1 MSSNTESPTR
11 VTTLPNGLTIL
22 TREMHSAPIAT
33 FWVWYGVG
41 ARNETPGITGIS
53 HWVEHML
60 FKATPKIGAGEIF
73 RLVNKNGGTLN
84 GFTSL
89 DYTAYYETLPA
100 DRLDLAISIEA
111 DRMINARF
119 DPDEVASERT
129 VIISEKQGGENSPL
143 THLRETTVAA
153 AFRIHP
159 YRQGVIGYLSDLQAL
174 TRDDLYNHYRT
185 YYAPN
190 NATVVVVGDFN
201 TEELVAR
208 IEAAFGGIPRGS
220 TIPTVRPIEPT
231 QEGERRVVVRR
242 PGPLPHFLAA
252 YHAPQADNPDVF
264 PLMVLDAILSGAGS
278 MGMSGGGAN
287 LGRSSRLYRALV
299 ETELSSGASSGF
311 SLMRDPYLFSISAG
325 LRPHVSLD
333 EVERVIFEQVDRL
346 RDEPV
351 SDEEMARALKGI
363 RAQFAYASEGVTSIA
378 YWLGSLSKIYTH
390 TLYDQFIGRFA
401 TVTAADVQRVARQYL
416 APDNRTVGHF
426 IPTTPGSDTPGSS
439 GMGDVAALWTPSERR
454 WLNEPSQEQ
463 AAMTLPDDISIDDTS
478 RSTSPLSTHT
488 PGDAGIPTSGTPRV
502 NFLRRVLPNGIVILG
517 NERPESAAVVLRARL
532 RAGSLYDT
540 AATEGL
546 ARLTA
551 VMLQRG
557 TAHHTFTELNA
568 ITDALGASIGS
579 EPSRLIVDLRV
590 RCLVEDFVQLAGLLA
605 DVIRRPTFPQAE
617 LDKVRGQTLTG
628 ILQGDQDTRTLAER
642 GMRKLAYPADHPYSR
657 STIGTKESVTSI
669 DREALVAFHREY
681 YRPDLL
687 SFSVVGGVSFDD
699 AVATIDGL
707 FGDWAAEGL
716 TPPFAIPPAALP
728 TAPQRHEATL
738 PGKSQSDITIGHPA
752 IPRTNPDYYALELA
766 NLILGRFGLGG
777 RLGKSVRET
786 QGLAYSTGSS
796 LEGGMGPGAW
806 VARAGVSPANVERA
820 IESIIAE
827 VERIRSEPVAEDELA
842 DAQDYL
848 TGSLP
853 LGLES
858 QDGVARV
865 ALDIEFYGL
874 GLDYLDRYPGI
885 IRALTR
891 EEIQAAAQLYLHP
904 DRAVVSV
911 AGPPKT
917 MTEE

>member
-1 MSSNTESPTR
+1 MNNTTESPTR

-190 NATVVVVGDFN
+190 NATIVVVGDFD
-201 TEELVAR
+201 TDDLVTR
-208 IEAAFGGIPRGS
+208 IEAAFGGIPRGG
-220 TIPTVRPIEPT
+220 TIPTVRPVEPA

-242 PGPLPHFLAA
+242 PGALPHFLAA

-325 LRPHVSLD
+325 LRPNVALE
-333 EVERVIFEQVDRL
+333 EVERVIFEQIDRL
-346 RDEPV
+346 RDEPA
-351 SDEEMARALKGI
+351 SEEEMARALKGI

-390 TLYDQFIGRFA
+390 TLYDQFIDRFA
-401 TVTAADVQRVARQYL
+401 TVTAADVQRVAQQYL
-416 APDNRTVGHF
+416 SPDNRTVGQF
-426 IPTTPGSDTPGSS
+426 IPTTAGSDAPGAA
-439 GMGDVAALWTPSERR
+439 GMGDAAALWTPSERR
-454 WLNEPSQEQ
+454 WLNDPGQES
-463 AAMTLPDDISIDDTS
+463 AAAGSSDDSCADELQDTS
-478 RSTSPLSTHT
+478 LVSTHT
-488 PGDAGIPTSGTPRV
+488 PGNSDIPVSGTPRV
-502 NFLRRVLPNGIVILG
+502 KFLRRVLPNGIVILG

-540 AATEGL
+540 VATEGL

-590 RCLVEDFVQLAGLLA
+590 RCLVEDFAQLTSLLA
-605 DVIRRPTFPQAE
+605 DVIRRPTFPQEE
-617 LDKVRGQTLTG
+617 LDKVRGQTITG
-628 ILQGDQDTRTLAER
+628 IIQGDQDTRTVAER
-642 GMRKLAYPADHPYSR
+642 SFRKLAYPADHPYSR
-657 STIGTKESVTSI
+657 STIGTKESVESI
-669 DREALVAFHREY
+669 DREALVAFHQAY

-699 AVATIDGL
+699 AVATIDSL
-707 FGDWAAEGL
+707 FGDWGVEGL
-716 TPPFAIPPAALP
+716 APPFIIPPVALP
-728 TAPQRHEATL
+728 TAPQRQEATL

-752 IPRTNPDYYALELA
+752 IPRSNPDYYALELA

-806 VARAGVSPANVERA
+806 AARAGVSPTNVERA
-820 IESIIAE
+820 IESIIVE
-827 VERIRSEPVAEDELA
+827 VERIRSEPVTEEELA

-858 QDGVARV
+858 QDGVARS

-874 GLDYLDRYPGI
+874 GLDYLDRYPAI

-891 EEIQAAAQLYLHP
+891 EQIQAAAQQYLHP
-904 DRAVVSV
+904 DRAVISV

-917 MTEE
+917 TTEG